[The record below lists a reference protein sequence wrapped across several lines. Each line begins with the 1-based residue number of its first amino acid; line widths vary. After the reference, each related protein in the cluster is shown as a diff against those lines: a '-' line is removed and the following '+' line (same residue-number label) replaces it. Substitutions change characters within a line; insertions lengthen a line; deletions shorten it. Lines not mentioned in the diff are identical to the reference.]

1 MALALA
7 GAALSGSLAACG
19 GTTLACDRIPDVA
32 PGVCITDEADRVAAP
47 EFPSEFVPVEN
58 PATFAGEALPEPILL
73 SEVQG
78 SVVVVNLWG
87 SWCGPCRREQPELN
101 EVAAAFADQGVVFV
115 GVDVR
120 DTQAGASGHAREFE
134 IPYGSWFD
142 PTQLYPSLFD
152 ASVPRSVPAT
162 VIIDRDGRIATTI
175 NSVTTGP
182 ELTMLLNIVLS
193 EGPNQ

>member
-1 MALALA
+1 MMF
-7 GAALSGSLAACG
+7 AAIVSASLVACS
-19 GTTLACDRIPDVA
+19 GTTLACDPIPDVA
-32 PGVCITDEADRVAAP
+32 PGVCITAPPDRVAAP
-47 EFPSEFVPVEN
+47 EFPDTFAPVEN
-58 PATFAGEALPEPILL
+58 PATVAGPPLAAPTTLAEGR
-73 SEVQG
+73 G

-101 EVAAAFADQGVVFV
+101 DVAAAFADRDVVFV

-120 DTQAGASGHAREFE
+120 DTQAGASGHAREFD
-134 IPYGSWFD
+134 IQYGSWFD

-175 NSVTTGP
+175 NSITTAP
-182 ELTMLLNIVLS
+182 ELTMLLELVLS
-193 EGPNQ
+193 ET